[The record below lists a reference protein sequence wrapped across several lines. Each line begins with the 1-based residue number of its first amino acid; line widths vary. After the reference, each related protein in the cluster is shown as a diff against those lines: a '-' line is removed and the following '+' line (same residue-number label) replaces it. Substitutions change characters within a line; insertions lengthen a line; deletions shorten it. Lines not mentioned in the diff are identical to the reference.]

1 MIVNYDSGVILTRI
15 FLMRH
20 SQPLFLSFC
29 LFHTIEST
37 QMFNIN
43 FADDWI
49 RTLDLWYRKRP
60 LCQLSH
66 NHCPSTGNMLTS
78 NTDAE
83 ASAKM
88 GHFDFEGQEKIKF
101 YFVER
106 LRSTLSLSLSL
117 SSSVDLSLEN
127 YSSKEEEDKMQFL
140 VQSAFMALQM
150 SMG

>member
-1 MIVNYDSGVILTRI
+1 MG
-15 FLMRH
+15 H
-20 SQPLFLSFC
+20 SQPLFRSFC
-29 LFHTIEST
+29 LFHTVEST

-43 FADDWI
+43 FADDCI

-60 LCQLSH
+60 LCQLSL

-78 NTDAE
+78 NTDAK

-117 SSSVDLSLEN
+117 PLSICLLKIAAAKKKKIKCN
-127 YSSKEEEDKMQFL
+127 FL
-140 VQSAFMALQM
+140 CSPLSWLCKCRWAKTISCVGFWMDFDREK
-150 SMG
+150 